1 MEELRKLFH
10 EDLAVARDQLVRLA
24 AWVAELIPRV
34 TEVLLEGDL
43 EGAERIIEADA
54 ELDRRAVEA
63 EEHCIQILALQ
74 TPVAGELRQV
84 VALLKMVAEVERS
97 GDLACSICKATRR
110 MNGHQLDPKLKGLI
124 TRMSEQAQALYRAA
138 IEAFVEN
145 DPVKAAELDDMDAVL
160 DALQK
165 QLLQAVVESHE
176 AGLTDLAVAMQM
188 AVVARFYER
197 IGDHAVNIAERVRF
211 IVTGWLPD
219 HKKSARSSVDPDS
232 VGWAT

>member
-10 EDLAVARDQLVRLA
+10 QDLAVARDQLVRLA
-24 AWVAELIPRV
+24 AWVTELIPRV

-43 EGAERIIEADA
+43 EGAEQIIDADA

-84 VALLKMVAEVERS
+84 VALLKMIAEVERS

-138 IEAFVEN
+138 IEAFVDN

-176 AGLTDLAVAMQM
+176 AGLTDLSVAMQM

-219 HKKSARSSVDPDS
+219 HKKSARSTVDPDS
-232 VGWAT
+232 VGGAT